1 MGQIMRPRLPF
12 ASFVVAIVAVGAL
25 QFAGAQSF
33 SKKSLRVFLA
43 SAKESKPTTS
53 FSAEVPTI
61 YAFWKGEALE
71 VGDKIRVVWIA
82 EDVGDAAPKHDKI
95 LEGNVTVLK
104 SNEDGDFSLSR
115 PGGKAWPL
123 GKYTVELYI
132 NGSLAELMHFTI
144 ESGVKIE
151 TH

>member
-1 MGQIMRPRLPF
+1 MRPRLSF
-12 ASFVVAIVAVGAL
+12 ASFVLVVVAVGAL
-25 QFAGAQSF
+25 QFAGAQLG
-33 SKKSLRVFLA
+33 SKKSLRVFLG

-53 FSAEVPTI
+53 FSADVPTI
-61 YAFWKGEALE
+61 YAVWKGEALE

-82 EDVGDAAPKHDKI
+82 EDVGDSAPKHDKI

-104 SNEDGDFSLSR
+104 PNEGGDFSLSR
-115 PGGKAWPL
+115 PGGKTWPV

-132 NGSLAELMHFTI
+132 NGSLAELVHFTI
-144 ESGVKIE
+144 DSGVKVE